1 MASVMDMVNVLD
13 VMDPI
18 TLDHGRMTNGM
29 DKDVMSLEVAQLST
43 KVTSM
48 LVHTRITSSMVKME
62 DTNGQMAMSMKA
74 HGKTTKCMEMVV
86 CSLLQALAFDTT
98 AVMRMAMVLEF
109 TFTPL

>member
-62 DTNGQMAMSMKA
+62 DTSGQMAMSMKA
-74 HGKTTKCMEMVV
+74 LGKTTRGMALGVP
-86 CSLLQALAFDTT
+86 SLLQALAFDMS
-98 AVMRMAMVLEF
+98 AVLRMAMVLEF
-109 TFTPL
+109 TATPL